1 MIRLPNRTKSEVARR
16 LGYKVYDHALPHM
29 WFNKMAHWL
38 KATGQKV
45 DNPSAHYVWVYEDK
59 HGKYVFGLPGPL
71 TSIGRDV
78 LKLVDKMEDKEEPVS
93 PSLSGLHE

>member
-1 MIRLPNRTKSEVARR
+1 MEIKRTKSEIARR
-16 LGYKVYDHALPHM
+16 LGYKVYDTSLPQE
-29 WFNKMAHWL
+29 WFMEMISWL
-38 KATGQKV
+38 KEIGAEV
-45 DNPSAHYVWVYEDK
+45 INPSSHFVWVYEDK